1 MSAGKCCGTCRW
13 HRREKDSLDWFCDN
27 PDCDNYADYTGYEDG
42 FLCNEY
48 EQRENSV
55 RSLSEAVEGSIR
67 KVSKRYTF

>member
-27 PDCDNYADYTGYEDG
+27 LDCDNYADYTGYEDG
-42 FLCNEY
+42 FLCEKY

-55 RSLSEAVEGSIR
+55 RSLSQAVEGAIR
-67 KVSKRYTF
+67 KTHGRNTF